1 MHEARAH
8 ADIFI
13 IFDIF
18 RFAIIMTKHDY
29 QLFGYFS
36 SEWIDE
42 KKIIELLR
50 IEKANVDVWNL
61 RKPLDAI

>member
-1 MHEARAH
+1 MRKSCTHFKH

-18 RFAIIMTKHDY
+18 WFAIIMTKHDY

-36 SEWIDE
+36 
-42 KKIIELLR
+42 IEC
-50 IEKANVDVWNL
+50 I
-61 RKPLDAI
+61 